1 MTMKDMN
8 DQAKAFT
15 EAWKKHFPEKA
26 PNVNATLGYTC
37 YNVLVDALNQAGKA
51 DRESVTRALAE
62 TRDLSTPVGV
72 LTINATHDAEIPVG
86 ILKYV
91 DGKRVY
97 LGEIVPE

>member
-1 MTMKDMN
+1 M
-8 DQAKAFT
+8 
-15 EAWKKHFPEKA
+15 
-26 PNVNATLGYTC
+26 LI
-37 YNVLVDALNQAGKA
+37 DALNRAGKA
-51 DRESVTRALAE
+51 DREAVTQALAD
-62 TRDLSTPVGV
+62 TKGLPTPVGI